1 MKPWKL
7 AVALAPFLLACSFS
21 PANIQS
27 RQTVDLEARSIRR
40 IAVFAPAAPDG
51 ATAKN
56 PLLGVPPEKKAEAQ
70 DPEEVLSRLVY
81 AAMVAMPTWQIIADS
96 EVREAS
102 HSVGPSDEPRRLR
115 RIGELVY
122 ADAIISGRVLRY
134 RERIGGDI
142 GVKSPASVAFV
153 LDLIDVQ
160 RGDVVWSGRFDETQ
174 KSLTENI
181 FSFGDARDRGFKW
194 LTAEQLMQDGV
205 RKAVQQLHQSIGL
218 DRGS

>member
-1 MKPWKL
+1 MKLWKL
-7 AVALAPFLLACSFS
+7 AIALAPFLLACSLS
-21 PANIQS
+21 SGNIQS
-27 RQTVDLEARSIRR
+27 KQAVDLEARRIRR
-40 IAVFAPAAPDG
+40 IAVFVPTAGGTAAKSPV
-51 ATAKN
+51 
-56 PLLGVPPEKKAEAQ
+56 PGVPPEKKAESQ
-70 DPEEVLSRLVY
+70 NPEEALSRAVY
-81 AAMVAMPTWQIIADS
+81 AAMVAMPSWQIIADS

-102 HSVGPSDEPRRLR
+102 HSVASSDEAARLR

-122 ADAIISGRVLRY
+122 ADAIITGRVLRY

-160 RGDVVWSGRFDETQ
+160 RGDIAWSGRFDETQ

-181 FSFGDARDRGFKW
+181 FSLGDARERGFKW

-205 RKAVQQLHQSIGL
+205 RKVVQQLHQAIVP
-218 DRGS
+218 DRAS